1 MIIKMCSKIFKKNC
15 YYFITGNLLT
25 YANTQYIELFLLVSI
40 TKIDNIIP
48 STLIL

>member
-1 MIIKMCSKIFKKNC
+1 MVIKMCSKTFRKNY

-25 YANTQYIELFLLVSI
+25 YANTQCIELFLPVSI

>member
-1 MIIKMCSKIFKKNC
+1 MIIKMCSKIFRKNC
-15 YYFITGNLLT
+15 YYFITGNLT
-25 YANTQYIELFLLVSI
+25 YANTQCIELFLLVSI